1 MTLLSPLENIHKKGI
16 FGDYENKNENDLI
29 TIKEKKFLYISQ
41 IVQYKNSSATLKDID
56 GLNLSDEALKVSSN
70 KETRILWTG
79 PKNWI
84 LTTTKKDLLKDI
96 NRIFNEADFAITD
109 LSHSKTV
116 IEIEGKFLREV
127 LKKGCPF
134 NFNDLKKNNCVNSLF
149 NGITV
154 TIDMINDNPDMAR
167 IFTLRSFG
175 QSLYESISD
184 SCLEFGYRCI

>member
-84 LTTTKKDLLKDI
+84 LTTTKKDL
-96 NRIFNEADFAITD
+96 
-109 LSHSKTV
+109 
-116 IEIEGKFLREV
+116 
-127 LKKGCPF
+127 
-134 NFNDLKKNNCVNSLF
+134 
-149 NGITV
+149 
-154 TIDMINDNPDMAR
+154 
-167 IFTLRSFG
+167 
-175 QSLYESISD
+175 
-184 SCLEFGYRCI
+184 